1 MQLHRFDLKPFSRFA
16 ERQGYAFEGVT
27 NGSAEL
33 ISAYEGG
40 VLRAGIDFDSVRVN
54 GVPLVDSRFESR
66 WDLQS
71 RRRFSG
77 LIDRAAD
84 SSIVEDSM
92 RPPTSVWRP
101 TCICC
106 RIDLSL
112 LDPVLKGV
120 CAETQGRPCFAA
132 AYQPLAGC

>member
-1 MQLHRFDLKPFSRFA
+1 M
-16 ERQGYAFEGVT
+16 
-27 NGSAEL
+27 
-33 ISAYEGG
+33 
-40 VLRAGIDFDSVRVN
+40 LRAGIDFDSVRVN

-71 RRRFSG
+71 RRALFR

-84 SSIVEDSM
+84 SSIVEGFYAPADK
-92 RPPTSVWRP
+92 RLEADVHLR
-101 TCICC
+101 

-120 CAETQGRPCFAA
+120 LRETRAWPMLRCGLLIP
-132 AYQPLAGC
+132 AGS